1 METGRPARETVRAAC
16 FAEVDHLRVDGP
28 VRWLRGLVAACMA
41 MLAWPA
47 QAWSEMGHRMVG
59 DLAEWRLSEAA
70 RAEVRELLEGEREA
84 SLGAVAAWADA
95 LRHEDPARFAISRNW
110 HFINAEGG
118 GCGFDEARDCPGG
131 DCIVSAINTQR
142 RILADRSLPR
152 SQRRDA
158 LKFIVHL
165 VGDVHQPLHAGSRED
180 RGGNQYQV
188 SLRRGG
194 EGRRGEPVGTN
205 LHTVWDSH
213 VLSSAGLT
221 RVQYVR
227 RLREALPPAAGPV
240 DERAPMMWARE
251 SCALVD
257 SERLYPE
264 DHVLGPD
271 YLDAHRRLA
280 EERIKLAAVRL
291 AALLEEVLG
300 EGAGEGAG
308 RSGTEP
314 LAGTSRKPGE
324 PGYSR
329 SRSR

>member
-1 METGRPARETVRAAC
+1 RCVLHADQLQPDGRGRTGLPAGGAGHPQRRVRGDGASYPHAAGDPRGVLGGVSGLRRAAMETGRPARETVRAAC

-142 RILADRSLPR
+142 RILADRPLPR

-213 VLSSAGLT
+213 VLSSAGL
-221 RVQYVR
+221 
-227 RLREALPPAAGPV
+227 
-240 DERAPMMWARE
+240 
-251 SCALVD
+251 
-257 SERLYPE
+257 
-264 DHVLGPD
+264 
-271 YLDAHRRLA
+271 
-280 EERIKLAAVRL
+280 
-291 AALLEEVLG
+291 
-300 EGAGEGAG
+300 
-308 RSGTEP
+308 
-314 LAGTSRKPGE
+314 
-324 PGYSR
+324 
-329 SRSR
+329 